1 MGSGMEL
8 WPVQRNTPLPGF
20 ASLETTAQERKQIIS
35 LLKEELWEQS
45 QASQAAGPQ
54 LPLSRAHSELHSED
68 SLAEVSSDADLHL
81 RSLLL
86 YVSVVVSE
94 ALCLQAS
101 HVFTRQR
108 KKKSNIPRRE
118 FGSGQGRGP
127 EPLPAG

>member
-1 MGSGMEL
+1 MEL

-86 YVSVVVSE
+86 YVSVSVVVSE

>member
-1 MGSGMEL
+1 MEL